1 LKYLTTNK
9 FNEWVE
15 VGRGR
20 WAEAAQREDREN
32 REAVALTES
41 IRNQEERIECV
52 LEMVASGA
60 GSTDLLK
67 RKLAIEEEK
76 LRDMKARM
84 AKVLAPHARRAP
96 AVDADA
102 LRGKLEN
109 VGDLFSSKP
118 DEARMALQ
126 GFIRRATMIPTN
138 DGVKWK
144 ISLQPSLIMPAAANT
159 PAKLESEGRGEPTT
173 AQVGAVSEGRK

>member
-1 LKYLTTNK
+1 
-9 FNEWVE
+9 
-15 VGRGR
+15 
-20 WAEAAQREDREN
+20 
-32 REAVALTES
+32 
-41 IRNQEERIECV
+41 
-52 LEMVASGA
+52 
-60 GSTDLLK
+60 
-67 RKLAIEEEK
+67 
-76 LRDMKARM
+76 
-84 AKVLAPHARRAP
+84 
-96 AVDADA
+96 VDADA